1 MGNILQNFLMHQLQK
16 YKVKQDSLF
25 LSQHS
30 FGYFQVRRPLFSLIM
45 FSSTS
50 QQRQSW
56 GANTWEQVLF
66 RTRSSLETIWLTLNV
81 KTPWNVTA
89 GLSYQSFLS
98 NYGLFMNF
106 RVKKQ
111 MCQMMK
117 IRRFKNLCQLRLSSH
132 LYRQKRG
139 HNRPIYVR
147 VDVNGS
153 SLTPLMSTIHLQH
166 KTQTVSL

>member
-106 RVKKQ
+106 RVW
-111 MCQMMK
+111 
-117 IRRFKNLCQLRLSSH
+117 KNKCVRWWKSDCLKTSVSSVFPH
-132 LYRQKRG
+132 
-139 HNRPIYVR
+139 IYTGKNAATTDPFTSR
-147 VDVNGS
+147 S
-153 SLTPLMSTIHLQH
+153 
-166 KTQTVSL
+166 K